1 MRNPD
6 VGNVYVDAD
15 ATHVA
20 TTLSSDVMRT
30 HGDASGSQGQSIPLE
45 GRPNKSVTIFQIL
58 LDAGQSSPRTGIR
71 PRGLEHIFRVAPQ
84 KSHYYSVGR

>member
-15 ATHVA
+15 AATHVA

-30 HGDASGSQGQSIPLE
+30 HGDASGSQGQPIPLE
-45 GRPNKSVTIFQIL
+45 GRPNKSVRYSKFL
-58 LDAGQSSPRTGIR
+58 LDTDKSSPRTGIG
-71 PRGLEHIFRVAPQ
+71 PRGLEHIFVLRLKGATTIL
-84 KSHYYSVGR
+84 